1 MVTRKKK
8 VVRKAE
14 PRKKTSNW
22 LAPYEEFG
30 RFIDDYFNRPWSP
43 LFQPEYNR
51 LTDLWGTFEMHT
63 PKIDVIDRDIEV
75 IVRVELPGVEKNDVD
90 VSISGD
96 ILTVKG
102 TSGKELTEEKGDY
115 YRSEIKKGSIS
126 RTITLPAGVDS
137 SKADAKFRDGLL
149 ELSFPKASTS
159 KRKTIKVS

>member
-1 MVTRKKK
+1 M
-8 VVRKAE
+8 
-14 PRKKTSNW
+14 
-22 LAPYEEFG
+22 
-30 RFIDDYFNRPWSP
+30 
-43 LFQPEYNR
+43 FQPEYNR